1 MNASE
6 MQFLHKRARPNNV
19 TAPNEDPFR
28 LAIAEPTHDGAIDR
42 LRQSAYA
49 KAGYFTLP
57 DPELLRRKVDPNNS
71 ICLIV
76 ANKSTIAATVRLGLA
91 PDQKRAEQLLQGPA
105 PLHQEMF
112 PTLTL
117 CRGATNPGF
126 RGEGLMTFLV
136 GLGVAIADRAGLA
149 STTGMQAAGTPHF
162 KKMIDGG
169 WLSKDVPS
177 DATECVR
184 METAVMKFVYISAD
198 RFGYSAN
205 YGYEHHAHLHKH
217 LESANIIDRG
227 ARMIEKI
234 RADLKRG

>member
-6 MQFLHKRARPNNV
+6 MQFLGQKARPSNI
-19 TAPNEDPFR
+19 TAPTDDPFK
-28 LAIAEPTHDGAIDR
+28 LAIATPAQDRDIDH

-57 DPELLRRKVDPNNS
+57 DPELLRRKADPENS
-71 ICLIV
+71 ICLII
-76 ANKSTIAATVRLGLA
+76 ANKKTIAATVRLGLA

-105 PLHQEMF
+105 PLHLNMF

-117 CRGATNPGF
+117 CRGATSPGF

-136 GLGVAIADRAGLA
+136 SLGVAIAARASLA

-162 KKMIDGG
+162 GKMIDSG

-184 METAVMKFVYISAD
+184 METAVMKFVYIPAD
-198 RFGYSAN
+198 RFRYSAE
-205 YGYEHHAHLHKH
+205 YGREHHHHLHKH
-217 LESANIIDRG
+217 LESARVIDQG
-227 ARMIEKI
+227 AVMIEKI
-234 RADLKRG
+234 RRDLTRG